1 MPAFSVFFV
10 NIDRDRVRRGS
21 LRAGHSCF
29 IAIYTKP
36 RIGRNNNSNGSFI
49 PAKKTEIWKYH
60 YHHYFLIVSAAYA
73 GDLWCDGKKVVSPQP
88 VIYHCYRK
96 AFRISNRVYSPQ
108 KLFALFSFSSCFSFI
123 WSISLSFTSAGPIFS
138 VKIQLL
144 NIFGLT
150 AIVIIYLLLFIVFP
164 APVAPVARCPCFR
177 SRAGCLASPPSP
189 PA

>member
-108 KLFALFSFSSCFSFI
+108 KFICSFFVFFMFQFHLEHLFKLHICRA
-123 WSISLSFTSAGPIFS
+123 
-138 VKIQLL
+138 
-144 NIFGLT
+144 NIFCQNP
-150 AIVIIYLLLFIVFP
+150 AIKHLWSHRNRNYLLLFIVFP
-164 APVAPVARCPCFR
+164 APFAPVARCPCFR